1 MSTVTRGRGPL
12 AKVFRTFSVPG
23 QLSFTSLFLSVSSPL
38 VSFNVLLLTA
48 PLGLHLKA
56 RFHREQNPILLS
68 LLHTTPVLTCRFFHM
83 KVEALECASLLSS
96 LLRGSANSQ
105 ICCHT

>member
-1 MSTVTRGRGPL
+1 M
-12 AKVFRTFSVPG
+12 AKVFRTFSVPS

-56 RFHREQNPILLS
+56 RFHIEQNLILLS
-68 LLHTTPVLTCRFFHM
+68 LLHTTPVLTCRFLHM
-83 KVEALECASLLSS
+83 EVEALEYASLSSS
-96 LLRGSANSQ
+96 LLRSSANSQ
-105 ICCHT
+105 ICGHT